1 MFQHKV
7 LVVLSFLCHFKQEVV
22 KIGNY
27 AAKSTVKS
35 KSFFL
40 NKSVLSVKLIF
51 LTQRIS
57 KISALAHCLKIPLK
71 FKNTVLQIK
80 LV

>member
-27 AAKSTVKS
+27 AAESTVKS
-35 KSFFL
+35 KRFFL
-40 NKSVLSVKLIF
+40 NKSVLSVKLAF
-51 LTQRIS
+51 LIQRD
-57 KISALAHCLKIPLK
+57 K
-71 FKNTVLQIK
+71 
-80 LV
+80 

>member
-22 KIGNY
+22 KTGNY

-35 KSFFL
+35 ESFFL
-40 NKSVLSVKLIF
+40 TKSVLSAKLIF
-51 LTQRIS
+51 LIQRIS
-57 KISALAHCLKIPLK
+57 KMSALAHCLKIPLK
-71 FKNTVLQIK
+71 FKKTVLQIK

>member
-7 LVVLSFLCHFKQEVV
+7 LVVLSFLCHFKEEVV

-27 AAKSTVKS
+27 AAKRTVKS
-35 KSFFL
+35 KSFFPD
-40 NKSVLSVKLIF
+40 KSVLSVKLAF
-51 LTQRIS
+51 LIQRIS

-71 FKNTVLQIK
+71 FKKMFL

>member
-40 NKSVLSVKLIF
+40 NKFVLSVKLIF
-51 LTQRIS
+51 LIRRIS
-57 KISALAHCLKIPLK
+57 KISAPARCLKIPLK
-71 FKNTVLQIK
+71 FKKIV
-80 LV
+80 